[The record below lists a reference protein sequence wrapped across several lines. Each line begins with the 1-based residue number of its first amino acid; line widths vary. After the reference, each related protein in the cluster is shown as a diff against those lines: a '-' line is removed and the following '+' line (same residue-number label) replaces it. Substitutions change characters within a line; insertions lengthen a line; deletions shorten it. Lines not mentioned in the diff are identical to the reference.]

1 MKKAV
6 RQLTLSKAVLYGF
19 LIRCSVEDNAPILLS
34 LPSAAR
40 TIAWTALAALLS
52 QSILQATN
60 PNHII
65 HKRHSMRRLRQA
77 AELLKRDRVGGR
89 GSDRNAYDVRS
100 WTHDAEHDVSIHE
113 NSAVPSQISK
123 GPTQE
128 S

>member
-6 RQLTLSKAVLYGF
+6 RHLTLSTAVLYGF
-19 LIRCSVEDNAPILLS
+19 LIRCSVEDNAPILPN

-40 TIAWTALAALLS
+40 TIAWTALATLSS

-60 PNHII
+60 PNHTI
-65 HKRHSMRRLRQA
+65 HKRHSLRRLRQS
-77 AELLKRDRVGGR
+77 AELLKRDRAG
-89 GSDRNAYDVRS
+89 DHNARDVRS
-100 WTHDAEHDVSIHE
+100 WTHGAEHDVSIHE
-113 NSAVPSQISK
+113 NSAVPSQIST

>member
-6 RQLTLSKAVLYGF
+6 RQLTLSSAVLYGF
-19 LIRCSVEDNAPILLS
+19 LIRCSVEDNAPILSS

-40 TIAWTALAALLS
+40 TIAWTALATLLG

-60 PNHII
+60 PNHTI

-77 AELLKRDRVGGR
+77 AELLKRDRVGDR
-89 GSDRNAYDVRS
+89 GSDRNPCDVRS

-113 NSAVPSQISK
+113 NSAVPSQIST
-123 GPTQE
+123 GPSQE

>member
-6 RQLTLSKAVLYGF
+6 RHLTLSTAVLYGF
-19 LIRCSVEDNAPILLS
+19 LIRCSVEDNAPILLN

-40 TIAWTALAALLS
+40 TTAWIALATLLS

-60 PNHII
+60 PNHTI

-77 AELLKRDRVGGR
+77 AELLKRDHGG
-89 GSDRNAYDVRS
+89 DRNACDVRS
-100 WTHDAEHDVSIHE
+100 WTHGADHDVSIHE
-113 NSAVPSQISK
+113 NSAVPSQRST
-123 GPTQE
+123 GPAQE

>member
-6 RQLTLSKAVLYGF
+6 RHLTLSAAVLYGF
-19 LIRCSVEDNAPILLS
+19 LIRCSVEDNAPILPN

-40 TIAWTALAALLS
+40 TIAWTALATLSS

-60 PNHII
+60 PNHTI
-65 HKRHSMRRLRQA
+65 HKRHSLRRLRQS
-77 AELLKRDRVGGR
+77 AELLKRDRAG
-89 GSDRNAYDVRS
+89 DRNARDVRS
-100 WTHDAEHDVSIHE
+100 WTHGAEHDVSIHE
-113 NSAVPSQISK
+113 NSAVPSQIST

>member
-1 MKKAV
+1 MKKVV
-6 RQLTLSKAVLYGF
+6 RQLTLSTAVLYGF
-19 LIRCSVEDNAPILLS
+19 LIRCSVEDNAPILPN

-40 TIAWTALAALLS
+40 TTAWIALATLLS

-60 PNHII
+60 PNHTI

-77 AELLKRDRVGGR
+77 AELLKRDHGG
-89 GSDRNAYDVRS
+89 DRNACDVRS

-113 NSAVPSQISK
+113 NPAVPSQIST
-123 GPTQE
+123 GLTQE

>member
-6 RQLTLSKAVLYGF
+6 RHLTLSTAVLYGF
-19 LIRCSVEDNAPILLS
+19 LIRCSVEDNAPILPN

-40 TIAWTALAALLS
+40 TIAWTALATLSS

-60 PNHII
+60 PNHTI
-65 HKRHSMRRLRQA
+65 HKRHSLRRLRQS
-77 AELLKRDRVGGR
+77 AELLKRDRAGDR
-89 GSDRNAYDVRS
+89 GIDRKARDVRS

-113 NSAVPSQISK
+113 NSAVPSQIST
-123 GPTQE
+123 GPAQE